1 MMRTPA
7 QIIQILAGKVDRCLT
22 VGIEPKALLISNED
36 YTSLKES
43 LMNKGIT
50 GNPDRLR
57 LTVAGKSYPLYTPDP
72 EKVSTRA
79 GQPTEPCLVI

>member
-1 MMRTPA
+1 MMRTSA
-7 QIIQILAGKVDRCLT
+7 EIIQILAGKVDRCLT

-36 YTSLKES
+36 YASLKES

-57 LTVAGKSYPLYTPDP
+57 LNFRGTSYPLYTPDP
-72 EKVSTRA
+72 EKVSTRV
-79 GQPTEPCLVI
+79 GQPTEPMVLI

>member
-7 QIIQILAGKVDRCLT
+7 EIIQILAGKVDRCLT
-22 VGIEPKALLISNED
+22 VGIEPKALIISNED
-36 YTSLKES
+36 YASLKEW
-43 LMNKGIT
+43 LMNKGIA

-72 EKVSTRA
+72 EKVSARA
-79 GQPTEPCLVI
+79 GQPTEPMVMI